1 MGCRKPTLAVPIQHE
16 VFSML
21 APFYP
26 AQNASVL
33 FRQLDSRITPT
44 GRIYSL
50 RVLYFFTFAI
60 FEMFDD
66 LLGGSLAPVA
76 IIRLEILLAPL
87 ILPVIRRTY
96 TEIIRRVHKPLFA
109 VILVVHRRQRLE
121 QLDVSA
127 AVDIWII
134 VVECCR
140 IVDGSDA
147 LAVTNHVAPINL
159 FFRNVQGNISDTCSP
174 TYQFISYIRILNADE
189 ARGGKFYSLLRNPHL
204 SSRELLNL
212 QLIILSSSSL
222 YQNWHVLLHW
232 SPCS

>member
-1 MGCRKPTLAVPIQHE
+1 
-16 VFSML
+16 ML

-159 FFRNVQGNISDTCSP
+159 FFRNVQGK
-174 TYQFISYIRILNADE
+174 YIRYLQPNVSIHFVHPHPQRRRSKGWE
-189 ARGGKFYSLLRNPHL
+189 IYSLLNDF
-204 SSRELLNL
+204 
-212 QLIILSSSSL
+212 IFI
-222 YQNWHVLLHW
+222 
-232 SPCS
+232 CS